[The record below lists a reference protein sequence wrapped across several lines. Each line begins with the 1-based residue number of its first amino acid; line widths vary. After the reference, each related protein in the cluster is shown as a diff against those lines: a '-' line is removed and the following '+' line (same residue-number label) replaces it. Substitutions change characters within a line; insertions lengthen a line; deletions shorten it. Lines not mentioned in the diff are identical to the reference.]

1 MTSTK
6 RHPLSQLVRHRL
18 TAWLVLAALLV
29 LTVAAWNISAQAVQR
44 RAADRFH
51 AEVEAVKARIVERMG
66 DYQSILRSAV
76 ALYQAEGRQPT
87 RTQWHHFVGSL
98 QLHKHFPA
106 IQGIGFSRMLKPQQ
120 LAAQQRAMRAEGFP
134 SYRVY
139 PPGRRTRYSTIVY
152 LEPFDADNRHA
163 LGYDMYSDPIRRAAM
178 VRARDSGRSA
188 LSGRVTLVQETKPD
202 GQGDFLMYLPIYRP
216 GSPTA
221 SVQQRRTALVGY
233 AFAPFCTDD
242 LMRDILGRSPPDLD
256 FQLFDS
262 ATAGSPATLLFDS
275 RGTVTAATT
284 HTPRYT
290 ATTTLDVPGGTWSA
304 RFSSRPSFERTL
316 ANNQPWLIL
325 FGGLALDLLLFV
337 IIRSQANEQERVEAK
352 ASAMTVELRESAERL
367 RLVASVFEHAA
378 EGVAIT
384 DADERIVDVNP
395 TFCEITGYS
404 RAEAI
409 GQTPRALKSGRQDEE
424 FYAAMW
430 QALQHQGYWRG
441 EIWNRKKSGE
451 VYPELLTISAIPD
464 ATGAITHYVGI
475 FTDISVLK
483 EHQQYLERMVH
494 YDALTQLPNRV
505 LLIDR
510 LQQAMAHARRGGN
523 LLAVCYLDL
532 DGFKPVNDRYG
543 HGVGDQLLIKV
554 AERFE
559 LNIRGG
565 ETVARLGGDEFA
577 LLLGSLDTVDEC
589 ERALYRLLHTLD
601 APFDIGDDRQVKISA
616 SIGVTLYPVDDD
628 NADVLLR
635 HADQAMYLAKQAGRD
650 RYHLFDPDFDRQA
663 RARHE
668 ARARIEAALAAEE
681 FRLYFQ
687 PKVDMRRGRVI
698 GAEALIRW
706 QHPERGLLPP
716 GEFLPSIEDT
726 ELDGRVGDWVL
737 RRALQHMTQW
747 KRQGLDI
754 TVSVNISSRQLQQ
767 TDFPGH
773 IAQLLDEYAEVPAQQ
788 LMLEVL
794 ETAALNDIATVSDII
809 ERCRGLGVSFALDD
823 FGTGYSSLTYL
834 KQLPANEL
842 KIDQSFVR
850 EILNNPEDLAIVEGI
865 IGLSQAFQRQVVAE
879 GVETVEHG
887 VMLLHLGCDLAQ
899 GYGIARPM
907 PAQQLPGWIAAYRP
921 EPLWLE
927 DQAGHW
933 SRDDLPLITAE
944 LEHRRWIDDLAAKL
958 ENNTTVDVL
967 FPPLDPHQCRFG
979 RWYDGPGRTRYGHL
993 AEFKALSTLHSRVHK
1008 LANELIDLR
1017 SAGRAQELRQRI
1029 PELFELRTQV
1039 LQRMNRLHDLVAAE
1053 SVAFKAS

>member
-1 MTSTK
+1 ML
-6 RHPLSQLVRHRL
+6 P
-18 TAWLVLAALLV
+18 
-29 LTVAAWNISAQAVQR
+29 
-44 RAADRFH
+44 
-51 AEVEAVKARIVERMG
+51 
-66 DYQSILRSAV
+66 RS
-76 ALYQAEGRQPT
+76 L
-87 RTQWHHFVGSL
+87 
-98 QLHKHFPA
+98 
-106 IQGIGFSRMLKPQQ
+106 
-120 LAAQQRAMRAEGFP
+120 
-134 SYRVY
+134 
-139 PPGRRTRYSTIVY
+139 
-152 LEPFDADNRHA
+152 
-163 LGYDMYSDPIRRAAM
+163 
-178 VRARDSGRSA
+178 
-188 LSGRVTLVQETKPD
+188 
-202 GQGDFLMYLPIYRP
+202 
-216 GSPTA
+216 
-221 SVQQRRTALVGY
+221 
-233 AFAPFCTDD
+233 
-242 LMRDILGRSPPDLD
+242 
-256 FQLFDS
+256 
-262 ATAGSPATLLFDS
+262 
-275 RGTVTAATT
+275 
-284 HTPRYT
+284 
-290 ATTTLDVPGGTWSA
+290 
-304 RFSSRPSFERTL
+304 
-316 ANNQPWLIL
+316 
-325 FGGLALDLLLFV
+325 
-337 IIRSQANEQERVEAK
+337 
-352 ASAMTVELRESAERL
+352 
-367 RLVASVFEHAA
+367 
-378 EGVAIT
+378 
-384 DADERIVDVNP
+384 
-395 TFCEITGYS
+395 
-404 RAEAI
+404 
-409 GQTPRALKSGRQDEE
+409 
-424 FYAAMW
+424 
-430 QALQHQGYWRG
+430 
-441 EIWNRKKSGE
+441 
-451 VYPELLTISAIPD
+451 
-464 ATGAITHYVGI
+464 
-475 FTDISVLK
+475 
-483 EHQQYLERMVH
+483 
-494 YDALTQLPNRV
+494 
-505 LLIDR
+505 
-510 LQQAMAHARRGGN
+510 
-523 LLAVCYLDL
+523 
-532 DGFKPVNDRYG
+532 
-543 HGVGDQLLIKV
+543 
-554 AERFE
+554 
-559 LNIRGG
+559 
-565 ETVARLGGDEFA
+565 
-577 LLLGSLDTVDEC
+577 
-589 ERALYRLLHTLD
+589 
-601 APFDIGDDRQVKISA
+601 
-616 SIGVTLYPVDDD
+616 
-628 NADVLLR
+628 
-635 HADQAMYLAKQAGRD
+635 
-650 RYHLFDPDFDRQA
+650 
-663 RARHE
+663 
-668 ARARIEAALAAEE
+668 EAALAAEE

-1053 SVAFKAS
+1053 SAAFKAS